1 MQRVPYAQDKQTY
14 CNERKYCPASKFEC
28 LVTVIDTRY
37 QYLIE
42 SYGTRVLMR
51 STGSWS
57 SSPPSRTPL
66 SCQSLILIFDM
77 VDLYRRLLVFEWQW
91 MANHRSPER
100 ALHGYWRRA
109 QDVQTLPPWSRTRV
123 QAAAN
128 TQETNLVG
136 LRGDVLLVVLQQRAE
151 TPCRFPTRAASSSL
165 RTLSATAR
173 RGRRA
178 RVPGSVSW
186 RGAHCVRGREQVV
199 FDFDCD
205 GVESSMWILDR
216 PAMVDGPK
224 EASRSSF

>member
-1 MQRVPYAQDKQTY
+1 MRGGEGGVPSYTPSYERDLLQLFIQT
-14 CNERKYCPASKFEC
+14 
-28 LVTVIDTRY
+28 
-37 QYLIE
+37 
-42 SYGTRVLMR
+42 
-51 STGSWS
+51 
-57 SSPPSRTPL
+57 SPPWP
-66 SCQSLILIFDM
+66 
-77 VDLYRRLLVFEWQW
+77 
-91 MANHRSPER
+91 RS
-100 ALHGYWRRA
+100 
-109 QDVQTLPPWSRTRV
+109 V
-123 QAAAN
+123 QAAAS
-128 TQETNLVG
+128 TQGRDTHLDGPRV
-136 LRGDVLLVVLQQRAE
+136 DVLLVVLQQRAE

-178 RVPGSVSW
+178 RVPGPVSW